1 MSSAC
6 GNQPKNETSTESKK
20 IDLGLMSDTTGI
32 PLIVAQEL
40 GYFTDENVDID
51 LHVFFSAIDR
61 DAAVQANQLN
71 SMTSDL
77 VSVGLLKESGSEF
90 VVISKTETEYK
101 LLTSPEEESTTLD
114 SFQNKKIGL
123 STNTL
128 MEYLVDMVITEHNLE
143 NIEKVNIP
151 KMPTRLEMLSNN
163 QINGAIL
170 PEPLATLS
178 VNQGSSVLVS
188 NKDLDL
194 YPGVLIFNEEF
205 IKENEDVM
213 VGFVNAY
220 NRATDYIA
228 TNGIEEFRSQINETL
243 SFSDEGFDTFKD
255 SKFTHISLPPEKS
268 ISSAMNWLYE
278 KEMISKVY
286 TYDEVTYDINN

>member
-6 GNQPKNETSTESKK
+6 GNQPKTETSTESKK

-40 GYFTDENVDID
+40 DYFTDENVDID

-77 VSVGLLKESGSEF
+77 ISVGLLKESGSQF

-101 LLTSPEEESTTLD
+101 LLTSPEEKNTSLD

-151 KMPTRLEMLSNN
+151 KMPTRLEMLGNN

-170 PEPLATLS
+170 PEPLASLS
-178 VNQGSSVLVS
+178 VNQGSSVLIS

-194 YPGVLIFNEEF
+194 YPGVLMFNDAF
-205 IKENEDVM
+205 MKENEDIM
-213 VGFVNAY
+213 IGFVKAY
-220 NRATDYIA
+220 NRATDYIN
-228 TNGIEEFRSQINETL
+228 THGMEEFRPQINEIL

-286 TYDEVTYDINN
+286 TYDEVTYEIK